1 MVSSGSNTSDLQMDR
16 STPTSLELTTSN
28 LQNISGRRGVG
39 SEPKRIRAYDMNGR
53 QLCAAG
59 VGEGLDFG
67 TLPSTWTVH
76 TTLDTRHWVEI
87 LQQPGPDGRR
97 YRLIDFVP
105 RVVVFPDAF
114 VPYLNNTIGCRGN
127 NQISLLDTVISQ
139 PPYDK
144 PREDGSDVETP
155 STPPTPD

>member
-1 MVSSGSNTSDLQMDR
+1 MVSRAPNTSHPPEQDG
-16 STPTSLELTTSN
+16 STRLEVITSN
-28 LQNISGRRGVG
+28 AQKPRDRDAF
-39 SEPKRIRAYDMNGR
+39 KRIRAYDKDGR

-59 VGEGLDFG
+59 VGQGPDFG
-67 TLPSTWTVH
+67 TLPSTWSVH
-76 TTLDTRHWVEI
+76 HIMGAVGWVEI

-127 NQISLLDTVISQ
+127 NHIFLLDTLISQ

-155 STPPTPD
+155 PTPPTPD